1 MTDNWSKWHSSGDIS
16 LISIYMMN
24 FISWLGSSAVSLY
37 KGKRPRSQPLRWS
50 CTIETGSHQMD
61 LFLSGRGVTTL
72 TQEWLEWQFID
83 RFADYWHD
91 WWWFL
96 SSDTPVT
103 KWHWDG
109 IWISSQGSAPRPFP
123 FIKGNDRGANPWDDL
138 GNFQRGYPYYP
149 ESCHWMVFKPLLH
162 NAERLK

>member
-50 CTIETGSHQMD
+50 CTIENGSHQMD
-61 LFLSGRGVTTL
+61 LFLSGRGVFTL

-83 RFADYWHD
+83 RFADHCMIDDDFCLSGGYLVKWHPSD
-91 WWWFL
+91 EETMKWNMDFISRVG
-96 SSDTPVT
+96 SSDVSLYKGKRPR
-103 KWHWDG
+103 
-109 IWISSQGSAPRPFP
+109 SQPLRWMWKFS
-123 FIKGNDRGANPWDDL
+123 KG
-138 GNFQRGYPYYP
+138 
-149 ESCHWMVFKPLLH
+149 VPLLSWIVS
-162 NAERLK
+162 LDGF